1 MRQDTQQQTVLDG
14 TPKDRKPIISNVNLG
29 ERAQSY
35 IDQGLY
41 QEAIE
46 IFDVANVS
54 VLESM
59 ISSIRLK
66 LPFEVVHTI
75 IGIALEAYPKN
86 ASIRSEFGWLYYSN
100 EQYNEA
106 IEVFDKVLRTDQNY
120 APALQGRI
128 ASLRLLRRF
137 PEAHKLLHSVAKRFP
152 EHFGIQSEL
161 GWLYFD
167 QKQHDKAFRVFEE
180 VYKKGDSA
188 ALKWAIS
195 CLRSQRRFPEAE
207 DWIRT
212 ALRVLPNDVEILNEK
227 GWFHFDKK
235 EYVRAFNAFNEALG
249 IDERHEFALQGKIAS
264 LRRQQ
269 KFQEAQELLH
279 KVSAWHGRSTG
290 ILSERGWLLLDQ
302 KQYSK
307 AAGSFEDAVKL
318 LPNRIALKYSQIEA
332 LIAINHGYQ
341 ALEVLKELKQRFPDD
356 IEVMERL
363 GRFYLRRND
372 LKSAEKEFRAI
383 LDLEKNNVLGLNGI
397 GAVYFSQAR
406 YSEATKIL
414 LRVVEADPK
423 NPLWYTNLARALVRQ
438 EDVRKPRRRSFEAF
452 QFWEYPQENQ
462 SALAQIDEAER
473 YCKKALELDPK
484 SADAYGCL
492 GIIEFKRG
500 NPRESEELFLNSID
514 LDPQEGS
521 YRDLGALYVT
531 TKRHDEA
538 ETMLKRALENNKDDA
553 LAHLELGYLYLQTEN
568 LEKALQEFHQAMVID
583 PNNDESPRAV
593 ATVLMR
599 NQSFDE
605 AESVLRKAL
614 GALDRSRQWQIH
626 LTLSRLLIQKGDETE
641 DSQFY
646 DEALVET
653 KIAKRIMPNHADPY
667 YHTGIIL
674 AKQKDYRGALK
685 NFRLC
690 LSKNRHHN
698 EAERNITKVR
708 SYIRGQRSG
717 SHFWGGFCVGV
728 LSLSQLIL
736 LWYFFSQNKVTATI
750 LSVLIP
756 VLLGLVVVGF
766 LMPVLIKFKVAGLE
780 VGFSEQKEPIYQ
792 GPKGGIGFSFAS
804 PTISSGPR

>member
-1 MRQDTQQQTVLDG
+1 MPR
-14 TPKDRKPIISNVNLG
+14 
-29 ERAQSY
+29 
-35 IDQGLY
+35 
-41 QEAIE
+41 
-46 IFDVANVS
+46 
-54 VLESM
+54 
-59 ISSIRLK
+59 
-66 LPFEVVHTI
+66 
-75 IGIALEAYPKN
+75 
-86 ASIRSEFGWLYYSN
+86 
-100 EQYNEA
+100 
-106 IEVFDKVLRTDQNY
+106 
-120 APALQGRI
+120 
-128 ASLRLLRRF
+128 
-137 PEAHKLLHSVAKRFP
+137 
-152 EHFGIQSEL
+152 
-161 GWLYFD
+161 
-167 QKQHDKAFRVFEE
+167 
-180 VYKKGDSA
+180 
-188 ALKWAIS
+188 
-195 CLRSQRRFPEAE
+195 
-207 DWIRT
+207 
-212 ALRVLPNDVEILNEK
+212 
-227 GWFHFDKK
+227 
-235 EYVRAFNAFNEALG
+235 
-249 IDERHEFALQGKIAS
+249 
-264 LRRQQ
+264 
-269 KFQEAQELLH
+269 
-279 KVSAWHGRSTG
+279 
-290 ILSERGWLLLDQ
+290 
-302 KQYSK
+302 
-307 AAGSFEDAVKL
+307 
-318 LPNRIALKYSQIEA
+318 
-332 LIAINHGYQ
+332 
-341 ALEVLKELKQRFPDD
+341 
-356 IEVMERL
+356 
-363 GRFYLRRND
+363 
-372 LKSAEKEFRAI
+372 
-383 LDLEKNNVLGLNGI
+383 
-397 GAVYFSQAR
+397 
-406 YSEATKIL
+406 
-414 LRVVEADPK
+414 
-423 NPLWYTNLARALVRQ
+423 
-438 EDVRKPRRRSFEAF
+438 PRRRSFEAF
-452 QFWEYPQENQ
+452 QFWEYPQESQ
-462 SALAQIDEAER
+462 SVLAQIDEAER

-500 NPRESEELFLNSID
+500 NLRESEELLLNSID

-538 ETMLKRALENNKDDA
+538 EKMLKRALENNKDDA

-646 DEALVET
+646 DEALVEA
-653 KIAKRIMPNHADPY
+653 KIAKRIKPDHADPY

-685 NFRLC
+685 NFRSC
-690 LSKNRHHN
+690 LSKNRHHS
-698 EAERNITKVR
+698 EAERNTTKVR

-780 VGFSEQKEPIYQ
+780 VGFSEQKEPVYQ